1 MDPHRVIS
9 VAAAAVVAAEEKPDV
24 ASGQIVAMYEPNR
37 PAKKP
42 ARPSAKPITN
52 INPNPGP
59 RRAATAL
66 AEVIVRDVAVPIPAS
81 SAPRRLLLARVEITI
96 TAPLPVINPFS
107 FRGNRSPNIKS
118 NRKVSLEL
126 RLPP

>member
-9 VAAAAVVAAEEKPDV
+9 VAAADGVAAKEKPDV

-37 PAKKP
+37 PAKHP

-52 INPNPGP
+52 FSPNPEPNHGL

-66 AEVIVRDVAVPIPAS
+66 AEGIVRAVAVPIPAS
-81 SAPRRLLLARVEITI
+81 SAPRRLLLARVDY
-96 TAPLPVINPFS
+96 
-107 FRGNRSPNIKS
+107 KS
-118 NRKVSLEL
+118 KTP
-126 RLPP
+126 RLPSH